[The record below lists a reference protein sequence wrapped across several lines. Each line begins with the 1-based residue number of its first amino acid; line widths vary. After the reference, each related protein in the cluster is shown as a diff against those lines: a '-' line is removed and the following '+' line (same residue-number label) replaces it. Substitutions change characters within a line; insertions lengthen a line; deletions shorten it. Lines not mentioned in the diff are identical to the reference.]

1 MNMNLPDS
9 WRNRSNLVDHLAQQ
23 LVRGRLGIFLGA
35 GVSAFYGLPE
45 WTELVNRLSRRLGEP
60 DLEGGDDPIVRVG
73 ALRARHFKDKK
84 DEFLAAVKAD
94 LYEGKTLDFEQ
105 IRKNDTLAGI
115 GSLVMSS
122 KRGSAAKVI
131 TLNYDDLLENYLEFH
146 GFVTSS
152 VWRQAHWANADDV
165 TVYHPHGFLPLAPER
180 RDSDDIVLGTEQYY
194 DVMKSQWRPL
204 LETFLRTH
212 TFLYIGLS
220 GADMHL
226 QSLIHG
232 IKDVHAIT
240 AERILY
246 HTVRFNIAG
255 KRDDIGDTLE
265 PQGVFTHTI
274 TDHSEIPP
282 LLFAISQAARKIR
295 TEGVV

>member
-1 MNMNLPDS
+1 MNMNLPDN
-9 WRNRSNLVDHLAQQ
+9 WRNRGNLVDHLADQ

-35 GVSAFYGLPE
+35 GVSSFYGLPE
-45 WTELVNRLSRRLGEP
+45 WKELVNRLSARSSEPELEPGE
-60 DLEGGDDPIVRVG
+60 DPILRVG
-73 ALRARHFKDKK
+73 ALRPKHYKDKT
-84 DEFLAAVKAD
+84 EQFLAAVKEE
-94 LYEGKTLDFEQ
+94 LYRGKTLDFEH
-105 IRKNDTLAGI
+105 IRKNDTLAAI

-152 VWRQAHWANADDV
+152 VWKLAHWANADDV
-165 TVYHPHGFLPLAPER
+165 TVYHPHGFLPLAPDR
-180 RDSDDIVLGTEQYY
+180 RNSADIVLGTQEYF
-194 DVMKSQWRPL
+194 DVMSSQWRPL

-240 AERILY
+240 EERILY
-246 HTVRFNIAG
+246 HTVRFSKVG
-255 KRDDIGDTLE
+255 KRDDIGDALE
-265 PQGVFTHTI
+265 PQGVFTHQI
-274 TDHSEIPP
+274 SEYSEIPP
-282 LLFAISQAARKIR
+282 LLFSISQAARRIR
-295 TEGVV
+295 AGG

>member
-9 WRNRSNLVDHLAQQ
+9 WCNRSNLIDHLAQQ

-35 GVSAFYGLPE
+35 GVSAFYGLPG
-45 WTELVNRLSRRLGEP
+45 WTELVNRLSARSGEP
-60 DLEGGDDPIVRVG
+60 ELEGGDDPILRVG
-73 ALRARHFKDKK
+73 ALRAKHYKGKTP
-84 DEFLAAVKAD
+84 EFLAAVKQE
-94 LYEGKTLDFEQ
+94 LYQTKTLDFEQ
-105 IRKNDTLAGI
+105 IRKNDTLAAI

-131 TLNYDDLLENYLEFH
+131 TLNYDDMVENYLEFH
-146 GFVTSS
+146 GFVTSP
-152 VWRQAHWANADDV
+152 VWKLAHWANADDV
-165 TVYHPHGFLPLAPER
+165 TIYHPHGFLPLAPDR
-180 RDSDDIVLGTEQYY
+180 KDSDDIVLGTQEYY
-194 DVMKSQWRPL
+194 DVIKSHWRPL

-240 AERILY
+240 QERLLY
-246 HTVRFNIAG
+246 HTVRFSVAG
-255 KRDDIGDTLE
+255 KRDDIGAALE
-265 PQGVFTHTI
+265 PQGVFTHSI
-274 TDHSEIPP
+274 ANHSEIPP
-282 LLFAISQAARKIR
+282 LLFAISQTARKIR
-295 TEGVV
+295 AGS